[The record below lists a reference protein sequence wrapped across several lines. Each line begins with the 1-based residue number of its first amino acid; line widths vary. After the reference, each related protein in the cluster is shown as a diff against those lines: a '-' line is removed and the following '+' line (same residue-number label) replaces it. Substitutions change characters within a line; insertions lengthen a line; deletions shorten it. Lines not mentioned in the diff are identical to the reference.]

1 MACQEEDPGLPIKLG
16 PCSNA
21 EYDPEP
27 LPPVLRETIRRV
39 RLASERHA
47 RRVGLSRRDFLLST
61 MGAAAMLLTLDAC
74 TRDRMRAVE
83 RRDPGGRYEIPSEA
97 AEDPVTAE
105 DAISGEEFIFD
116 VQGHLLE
123 YDLDPAS
130 RYEPFWGDGFP
141 QANCGEEDP
150 RACFSIEHFMQDI
163 FVKSDT
169 NMVALAGLPIAP
181 RGSPLSPQIMEETR
195 RVAEGLCQDE
205 RVVLHALAL
214 PNVGSLSANL
224 EAMEEG
230 VRRYPIAA
238 WKVFTHYP
246 DLYESSG
253 RGWRLDDRDTG
264 LPEVGTAFIRKAVEL
279 GVPRITVHKGLSG
292 GSALASPVDVGPAAR
307 EHPDVDFIVYHS
319 GFEAGTPEGPY
330 TRQSAGVGVNRLIT
344 SLKRSSIRSGRN
356 VYAEIGSTWWY
367 IMRFPDQAAHLIG
380 KLLKYLG
387 EDNILWGT
395 DSIWYGSPQ
404 DQIQAFRAF
413 RITEEFQDRYGYPA
427 LSKGAKRKILGL
439 NATRLY
445 AIDPVIVP
453 CRFTRR
459 ELMRIRR
466 QLRRGNRTN
475 GPRTPA
481 EARTVRDHH
490 RGLP

>member
-1 MACQEEDPGLPIKLG
+1 MACQEEDPGLPVKLG

-27 LPPVLRETIRRV
+27 LPPVLRETIRLV
-39 RLASERHA
+39 RLASEGHA
-47 RRVGLSRRDFLLST
+47 RRVGLTRRDFLLST
-61 MGAAAMLLTLDAC
+61 MGAAAMLTALDAC

-83 RRDPGGRYEIPSEA
+83 GRDPGGRYEIPSEA
-97 AEDPVTAE
+97 AEDLGAAE
-105 DAISGEEFIFD
+105 DAVSGEEFIFD

-181 RGSPLSPQIMEETR
+181 RGSPLSPQVMEETR

-214 PNVGSLSANL
+214 PNVGELSANL

-246 DLYESSG
+246 DLYEGSG

-264 LPEVGTAFIRKAVEL
+264 LPEVGTEFIRKTVEL

-292 GSALASPVDVGPAAR
+292 GSALASPEDVGPAAR
-307 EHPDVDFIVYHS
+307 KHPDVDFIVYHS

-344 SLKRSSIRSGRN
+344 SLKRSSIRRGRN

-367 IMRFPDQAAHLIG
+367 VMRFPDQAAHVIG
-380 KLLKYLG
+380 KLLRYLG

-413 RITEEFQDRYGYPA
+413 HITEEFQDRYGYPA
-427 LSKGAKRKILGL
+427 LTKQAKRKILGL
-439 NATRLY
+439 NAARLY
-445 AIDPVIVP
+445 RIDPVSVP
-453 CRFTRR
+453 CRFSRR
-459 ELMRIRR
+459 ELLQVRR
-466 QLRRGNRTN
+466 RLRSGNRTN
-475 GPRTPA
+475 GPRTPT
-481 EARTVRDHH
+481 EAQAVRDYH
-490 RGLP
+490 RGMP

>member
-39 RLASERHA
+39 RLASDMHA
-47 RRVGLSRRDFLLST
+47 RRLGLTRRDFLLST
-61 MGAAAMLLTLDAC
+61 MGAAAMLITLDAC
-74 TRDRMRAVE
+74 TTDRMRAVQG
-83 RRDPGGRYEIPSEA
+83 RNPGGRYEVPPEA
-97 AEDPVTAE
+97 AEDPGAAE
-105 DAISGEEFIFD
+105 EAVGGEEFIFD

-123 YDLDPAS
+123 YDIDPAT

-141 QANCGEEDP
+141 QADCGEDDP
-150 RACFSIEHFMQDI
+150 RACFSMEHFMQEF
-163 FVKSDT
+163 FVRSDT

-181 RGSPLSPQIMEETR
+181 RGSPLSPKIMDETR
-195 RVAEGLCQDE
+195 RVAEGLCQDD

-214 PNVGSLSANL
+214 PNVGPLQANL
-224 EAMEEG
+224 DAMEEG

-253 RGWRLDDRDTG
+253 KGWRLDDREAG
-264 LPEVGTAFIRKAVEL
+264 LPEVGSAFIRKAVEL

-292 GSALASPVDVGPAAR
+292 GSRLASPLDVGPAAR
-307 EHPDVDFIVYHS
+307 AHPDVDFIVYHS
-319 GFEAGTPEGPY
+319 GFEAGTAEGPY
-330 TRQSAGVGVNRLIT
+330 TRETAGVGVNRLIT
-344 SLKRSSIRSGRN
+344 SLKGSRIRRGRN

-367 IMRFPDQAAHLIG
+367 VMRFPDQAAHVIG
-380 KLLKYLG
+380 KLLRYVG

-413 RITEEFQDRYGYPA
+413 RITEEFQERYGYPA
-427 LSKGAKRKILGL
+427 LTPRVKRKILGL
-439 NATRLY
+439 NAARLY
-445 AIDPVIVP
+445 GIDPVSVP
-453 CRFTRR
+453 CRFSRR
-459 ELMRIRR
+459 ELIRIRR
-466 QLRRGNRTN
+466 QIRRPNRTN
-475 GPRTPA
+475 GPQTPA
-481 EARTVRDHH
+481 EARAVRDHH
-490 RGLP
+490 EGMP

>member
-27 LPPVLRETIRRV
+27 LPPVLLETIRRV
-39 RLASERHA
+39 RLASDSHA
-47 RRVGLSRRDFLLST
+47 RRIGITRRDFLLSS
-61 MGAAAMLLTLDAC
+61 MGAAAMLFALDAC
-74 TRDRMRAVE
+74 TRDRMRVVE
-83 RRDPGGRYEIPSEA
+83 GREPGGRYRVPTEASQDPEA
-97 AEDPVTAE
+97 AD
-105 DAISGEEFIFD
+105 DAVGGEEFVFD

-123 YDLDPAS
+123 YDLDPAT
-130 RYEPFWGDGFP
+130 RFEPFWGDGFP
-141 QANCGEEDP
+141 QVNCGEDDP
-150 RACFSIEHFMQDI
+150 RACFSMEHFMQE
-163 FVKSDT
+163 FFLRSDT

-181 RGSPLSPQIMEETR
+181 RGSPLSPRIMEEAR

-205 RVVLHALAL
+205 RVLIHALAL

-224 EAMEEG
+224 DAMEEG

-246 DLYESSG
+246 DLYEG
-253 RGWRLDDRDTG
+253 GGKGWRLDDRDRD
-264 LPEVGTAFIRKAVEL
+264 LPVVGTAFIRKAVEL

-292 GSALASPVDVGPAAR
+292 GSALAAPEDVGPAAR
-307 EHPDVDFIVYHS
+307 AHADVDFIVYHS
-319 GFEAGTPEGPY
+319 GFEAGAAEGPY
-330 TRQSAGVGVNRLIT
+330 TRQSGGVGINRLIT
-344 SLKRSSIRSGRN
+344 SLRRSGMRRGRN

-367 IMRFPDQAAHLIG
+367 VMRFPDQAAHVIG
-380 KLLKYLG
+380 KLLKYVG

-413 RITEEFQDRYGYPA
+413 HITEEFQELYGYPA
-427 LSKGAKRKILGL
+427 LTKQAKRKILGL
-439 NATRLY
+439 NAARLY
-445 AIDPVIVP
+445 GIDPVSVP

-459 ELMRIRR
+459 ELGQIRR
-466 QLRRGNRTN
+466 ELRRSNRTN

-481 EARTVRDHH
+481 EARAVRHQH
-490 RGLP
+490 QGMP

>member
-1 MACQEEDPGLPIKLG
+1 MACQDEDPGLPIKLG

-39 RLASERHA
+39 RLASARHA
-47 RRVGLSRRDFLLST
+47 RRLGLSRRDFLLST
-61 MGAAAMLLTLDAC
+61 MGAAATLLTLDAC
-74 TRDRMRAVE
+74 TRDRMRAVQG
-83 RRDPGGRYEIPSEA
+83 RDPGGRYEIPPEA
-97 AEDPVTAE
+97 AEDAGAAE
-105 DAISGEEFIFD
+105 EAVGGEEFIFD

-123 YDLDPAS
+123 YDLDPAT

-141 QANCGEEDP
+141 QADCGEDDP
-150 RACFSIEHFMQDI
+150 RACFSMEHFMEEI
-163 FVKSDT
+163 FVRSDT

-181 RGSPLSPQIMEETR
+181 RGSPLSAKIMEETR

-214 PNVGSLSANL
+214 PNVGPLSGNL
-224 EAMEEG
+224 DAMEEG

-246 DLYESSG
+246 DLYEGSG
-253 RGWRLDDRDTG
+253 RGWRLDDGEGG
-264 LPEVGTAFIRKAVEL
+264 LPEVGSAFIRKAVEL

-292 GSALASPVDVGPAAR
+292 SRLASPADVGPAAR
-307 EHPDVDFIVYHS
+307 AHPDVDFIVYHS
-319 GFEAGTPEGPY
+319 GFEAGTAEGPY
-330 TRQSAGVGVNRLIT
+330 TRETAGIGVNRLIA
-344 SLKRSSIRSGRN
+344 SLQGSRIRRGRN
-356 VYAEIGSTWWY
+356 VFAEIGSTWWY
-367 IMRFPDQAAHLIG
+367 VMRFPDQAAHVIG
-380 KLLKYLG
+380 KLLKHVG

-413 RITEEFQDRYGYPA
+413 RITEEFQERYGYPA
-427 LSKGAKRKILGL
+427 LTARAKKKILGL
-439 NATRLY
+439 NAARLY
-445 AIDPVIVP
+445 GIDAVSVP
-453 CRFTRR
+453 CRFSRR
-459 ELMRIRR
+459 ELMRMRR
-466 QLRRGNRTN
+466 QLRRPNETN

-481 EARTVRDHH
+481 EAQAVRNHH
-490 RGLP
+490 EGMP

>member
-39 RLASERHA
+39 RLASDRHA
-47 RRVGLSRRDFLLST
+47 HRLGLSRREFILST
-61 MGAAAMLLTLDAC
+61 MGAAAMLFTLDGC
-74 TRDRMRAVE
+74 TRDRMRAVQG
-83 RRDPGGRYEIPSEA
+83 RDPGGRYEVPPEA
-97 AEDPVTAE
+97 AEDPAVAE
-105 DAISGEEFIFD
+105 EAVGGDEFIFD

-123 YDLDPAS
+123 YDIDPAT

-141 QANCGEEDP
+141 QADCGEDDP
-150 RACFSIEHFMQDI
+150 RACFSMEHFMQEF
-163 FVKSDT
+163 FVRSDT

-181 RGSPLSPQIMEETR
+181 RGSPLSPKIMEETR

-214 PNVGSLSANL
+214 PNVGDLSANL
-224 EAMEEG
+224 DAMEEG

-246 DLYESSG
+246 DLYEGSG
-253 RGWRLDDRDTG
+253 KGWRLDDREAG
-264 LPEVGTAFIRKAVEL
+264 LPEVGSAFIRKAVEL

-292 GSALASPVDVGPAAR
+292 GSRLASPLDVGPAAR
-307 EHPDVDFIVYHS
+307 AHPDVDFIVYHS
-319 GFEAGTPEGPY
+319 GFEAGTAEGPY
-330 TRQSAGVGVNRLIT
+330 TRDTAGVGVNRLIT
-344 SLKRSSIRSGRN
+344 SLKGSRIRRGRN

-367 IMRFPDQAAHLIG
+367 VMRFPDQAAHVIG
-380 KLLKYLG
+380 KLLRHLG

-413 RITEEFQDRYGYPA
+413 HITEEFQERYGYPA
-427 LSKGAKRKILGL
+427 LTPRVKRKILGL
-439 NATRLY
+439 NAARLY
-445 AIDPVIVP
+445 GIDPVSVP
-453 CRFTRR
+453 CRFSRR

-466 QLRRGNRTN
+466 QIRRPNRTN
-475 GPRTPA
+475 GPQTPA
-481 EARTVRDHH
+481 EAQAVRDHH
-490 RGLP
+490 EGMP